1 MSGQVE
7 NSANDNSLDAVVG
20 QANQLANMI
29 LLALRTV
36 HEYIVPRA
44 AAHGIKVSAREQ
56 HAWAVSLSIAL
67 SQGKAHHRM
76 PATRLEKPEPPQ
88 KKAPSKSIQPQRTEL
103 FPRTEQ
109 VVEPARAL
117 HKVCQ
122 MMEIVSMGESE
133 LLSILRESG
142 CQEAMF
148 ATSLSAIPD
157 KVLRRCIERWE
168 TIQELAEVSRPDNGE
183 AA

>member
-1 MSGQVE
+1 M
-7 NSANDNSLDAVVG
+7 
-20 QANQLANMI
+20 
-29 LLALRTV
+29 
-36 HEYIVPRA
+36 
-44 AAHGIKVSAREQ
+44 
-56 HAWAVSLSIAL
+56 
-67 SQGKAHHRM
+67 
-76 PATRLEKPEPPQ
+76 
-88 KKAPSKSIQPQRTEL
+88 
-103 FPRTEQ
+103 
-109 VVEPARAL
+109 EPARAL
-117 HKVCQ
+117 HKVRQ
-122 MMEIVSMGESE
+122 MMEIVSMGEPE